1 MSPEIVVYG
10 ILYSIMGSFGL
21 GYWMSNRQ
29 HEKKRKETEE
39 WIELNGSKYFSS
51 PDFPYTC
58 YKTIKNDRWN
68 SE

>member
-29 HEKKRKETEE
+29 HEKKRKNT
-39 WIELNGSKYFSS
+39 
-51 PDFPYTC
+51 
-58 YKTIKNDRWN
+58 
-68 SE
+68 